1 MDALEVLP
9 VDAILTDIGVADG
22 QSLQRDIRN
31 RSGSRAAGKPD
42 GLSRERGRYASI
54 QLSGIMRIIINRA
67 GAPIQEKFTRLIEQ
81 LQRPLHEITGPRTDD
96 ISYRLG

>member
-1 MDALEVLP
+1 MFPRVVDAAVQNMDALEVLP

-31 RSGSRAAGKPD
+31 RSGSRVAGKPD
-42 GLSRERGRYASI
+42 GLSRERGRYASN

-67 GAPIQEKFTRLIEQ
+67 GAPIQEKFTRLIGGSSA
-81 LQRPLHEITGPRTDD
+81 PCMK
-96 ISYRLG
+96 